1 MLIIIPLHL
10 AILISLQ
17 YTNCLTDYNIQHIS
31 KLKPRHTTWPN
42 DIAES
47 KLCHTTSWM
56 RQKEGALA
64 TGLWWSPP
72 LNLFTLKPISS
83 TLLWAQHSMPIIQ
96 FLLFLS
102 ELWRYMNKR
111 KAHCNHASTVHCTH
125 RKQVRERGKN
135 RAGVML
141 KTQAAHLSG
150 ECLIER
156 LDFSFQTHWVSILIS
171 WLIV

>member
-125 RKQVRERGKN
+125 RKQVRERKKSSGCDAENAGSSSVRGVSHRVPRLFLSNTLGKYFN
-135 RAGVML
+135 
-141 KTQAAHLSG
+141 
-150 ECLIER
+150 
-156 LDFSFQTHWVSILIS
+156 
-171 WLIV
+171 